1 MGSALDIGHIILYNI
16 TKIRGDKL
24 MARPLRIEYKGAFY
38 HVTSRGNERKKIYYA
53 ESDYEKFISI
63 LKESQNKY
71 GYLLHVYVLMD
82 NHYHLLI
89 ETPQANLS
97 KIMHYINGFYTG
109 YINVKRKRSGHLF
122 QGRYK
127 SILIDKDNYLLE
139 LSRYIHL
146 NPVRKKMVEKPED
159 YIYSSYTA
167 YISQEQ
173 YEIVYQDLILGMIS
187 KEKKEAKRRYK
198 DFVDKA
204 IISES
209 KNPLKNVYGGT
220 ILGDKKFVKESLSQ
234 LKDKDLQKKDI
245 SYRRVMQGVYEPGE
259 IIDSVSKYFKIPQ
272 YEILGNKK
280 REYRNIAIY
289 LIKKYSALTNYQISQ
304 LFTDI
309 NYSTVA
315 KAYQRFKKKVEEDQ
329 LLKKKVEE
337 IIIEMS
343 NVEG

>member
-1 MGSALDIGHIILYNI
+1 
-16 TKIRGDKL
+16 
-24 MARPLRIEYKGAFY
+24 
-38 HVTSRGNERKKIYYA
+38 
-53 ESDYEKFISI
+53 
-63 LKESQNKY
+63 
-71 GYLLHVYVLMD
+71 
-82 NHYHLLI
+82 
-89 ETPQANLS
+89 
-97 KIMHYINGFYTG
+97 
-109 YINVKRKRSGHLF
+109 
-122 QGRYK
+122 
-127 SILIDKDNYLLE
+127 
-139 LSRYIHL
+139 
-146 NPVRKKMVEKPED
+146 MVEKPED

-245 SYRRVMQGVYEPGE
+245 SYWRVIQGVYEPGE
-259 IIDSVSKYFKIPQ
+259 IIDSVSKYLKIPQ

-280 REYRNIAIY
+280 KEYRNIAIY